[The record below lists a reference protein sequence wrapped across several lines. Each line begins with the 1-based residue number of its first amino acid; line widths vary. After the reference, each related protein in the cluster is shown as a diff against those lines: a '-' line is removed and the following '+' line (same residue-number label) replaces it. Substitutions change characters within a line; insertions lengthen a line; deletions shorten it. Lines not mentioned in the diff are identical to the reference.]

1 MDAESK
7 GIVSQIIKYL
17 KKLYFC
23 STISI
28 INEKKQIYNMDWKD
42 SLSALKGTLPQGD
55 AEPVAEAPVVEE
67 KVNAQNLI
75 VSFEKKGRGGKAATI
90 ISGFTCDLESVRE
103 IADTLKK
110 KLATGGSYR
119 EEEILIQG
127 DKRDAAVEC
136 LKKMGHKAKR
146 GN

>member
-1 MDAESK
+1 
-7 GIVSQIIKYL
+7 
-17 KKLYFC
+17 
-23 STISI
+23 
-28 INEKKQIYNMDWKD
+28 MDWKD

-55 AEPVAEAPVVEE
+55 PDPVVEE
-67 KVNAQNLI
+67 KVEEKIDAQNLI

-90 ISGFTCDLESVRE
+90 ISGFTCDLETVRQ

>member
-1 MDAESK
+1 MCAKTKNLIGNVDFVVK
-7 GIVSQIIKYL
+7 RVFL
-17 KKLYFC
+17 FC
-23 STISI
+23 KNV
-28 INEKKQIYNMDWKD
+28 NEINMDWKD

-55 AEPVAEAPVVEE
+55 PEPVVEE
-67 KVNAQNLI
+67 KVEEMVNSQNLI

-90 ISGFTCDLESVRE
+90 ISGFTCDLETVRQ